1 MFATSEPLLL
11 DDEVLLEDEPV
22 IALEIALELLP
33 TLEMLLMSDLAK
45 SPCRMRRLRRM
56 PSSCR

>member
-1 MFATSEPLLL
+1 MFATSEPLPL

-45 SPCRMRRLRRM
+45 SPCRMRRCRM
-56 PSSCR
+56 SSSCR